1 MFAAEYAPAARPFR
15 RSKRARL
22 ELETPAEQSGM
33 ARTLCKVVDL
43 SVHGCRLLTF
53 STIDRNQP
61 IWLNL
66 PGLGMIAAVVVWA
79 DDLVAGCVFQAP
91 LSPESFK
98 ELVSR
103 HGPMH

>member
-1 MFAAEYAPAARPFR
+1 M
-15 RSKRARL
+15 S
-22 ELETPAEQSGM
+22 
-33 ARTLCKVVDL
+33 RTLCKVVDL

-53 STIDRNQP
+53 SSMDSNQP

-91 LSPESFK
+91 LSNESFDA
-98 ELVSR
+98 LVSR
-103 HGPMH
+103 HGLTH